1 MIRLASNKLNVV
13 PTADRSTSSSSSS
26 SSSCDSSD
34 SEKGEP
40 KIEKIKIVEKVDLQP
55 NEVTCGAPPTIDN
68 SLPIW
73 EDYMPDLQKNI
84 EELTKALGGY
94 LRQNKRTARSSSTS
108 SSESCGKTKS
118 TETNKKLSELSPPA
132 GVVADAGASIHQVK
146 KNKKKRTSP
155 VPTTSSKIVKTVV
168 VSKKKKENPP
178 KNIFTAKNK
187 KQLLQLAQKLT
198 LALEQN
204 F

>member
-13 PTADRSTSSSSSS
+13 PTADRSSTS

-34 SEKGEP
+34 SEEGEP
-40 KIEKIKIVEKVDLQP
+40 KIEKIKIVEKVDKQP
-55 NEVTCGAPPTIDN
+55 NEETCGAPPTIDN

-73 EDYMPDLQKNI
+73 EDYMPDIQKNI

-94 LRQNKRTARSSSTS
+94 LRQNKRTARSSSS
-108 SSESCGKTKS
+108 SASESCDKTKS
-118 TETNKKLSELSPPA
+118 TESNKKLNEPSPA
-132 GVVADAGASIHQVK
+132 GGAVDGGVASIHQVK
-146 KNKKKRTSP
+146 KNKKRKTSP
-155 VPTTSSKIVKTVV
+155 VPTASSKIVKTVV
-168 VSKKKKENPP
+168 ASKKKKEPPP

-187 KQLLQLAQKLT
+187 RQLLQLAQKLT
-198 LALEQN
+198 IALEQN